1 MTNANNPRDSGDQRT
16 PTEHDPPDEQ
26 PRPGHGA
33 EQGKQWPHREPAE
46 QALINEASRQ
56 PGGVQRST
64 MTEPD
69 NHRSENPTG

>member
-1 MTNANNPRDSGDQRT
+1 MTNANNPRDNGDQRT

-26 PRPGHGA
+26 PQSGHGA
-33 EQGKQWPHREPAE
+33 EQGKQWQHREPAE
-46 QALINEASRQ
+46 QALTNEAGRQ

-64 MTEPD
+64 MTESD